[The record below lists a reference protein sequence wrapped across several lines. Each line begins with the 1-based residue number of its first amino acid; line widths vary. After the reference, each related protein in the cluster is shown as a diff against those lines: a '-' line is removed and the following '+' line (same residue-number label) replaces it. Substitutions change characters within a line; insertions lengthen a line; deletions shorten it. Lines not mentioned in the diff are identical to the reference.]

1 MRNYVLIMGFLIFM
15 IIFMSFYDGIRSDK
29 VYVIC
34 FFLIKYYLI
43 KVVWYWGYLYFFFL
57 VWSFICLFL
66 FRLCL
71 NFLLYMEYLNGSWL
85 LCICKMLYI

>member
-34 FFLIKYYLI
+34 FFLINYYLI
-43 KVVWYWGYLYFFFL
+43 KVVWYCGYLYFFFFSMEFYMFVFVSFVFEFFIIYGVFEWKL
-57 VWSFICLFL
+57 VIV
-66 FRLCL
+66 
-71 NFLLYMEYLNGSWL
+71 YL
-85 LCICKMLYI
+85 